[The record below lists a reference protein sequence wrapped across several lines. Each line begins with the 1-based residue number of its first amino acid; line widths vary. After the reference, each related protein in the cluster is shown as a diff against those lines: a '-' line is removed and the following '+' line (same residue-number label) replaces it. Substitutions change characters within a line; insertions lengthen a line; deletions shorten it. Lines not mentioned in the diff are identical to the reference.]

1 MNAVPM
7 LDIDGKKYPMA
18 DLTPLQEELRAH
30 IIDLEGKLRLNE
42 FDHTQLEFGRTAYV
56 NALKASLE
64 AHDANTE

>member
-18 DLTPLQEELRAH
+18 DLTPVQEELRAH

-42 FDHTQLEFGRTAYV
+42 FDHAQLEFSRSAYV
-56 NALKASLE
+56 NALKASLG
-64 AHDANTE
+64 AHDGESE